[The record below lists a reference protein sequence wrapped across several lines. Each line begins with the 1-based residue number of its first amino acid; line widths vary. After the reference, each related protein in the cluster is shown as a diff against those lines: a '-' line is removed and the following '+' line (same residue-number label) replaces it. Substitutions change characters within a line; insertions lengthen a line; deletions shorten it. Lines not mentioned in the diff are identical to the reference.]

1 MDSHRCQRWFLVAF
15 VVRVVKMLTHDRSGL
30 FGMARS
36 LSGSSLGIGMILLLL
51 AAVLVCR
58 FIHPATPHAELL
70 GKVSACVVASQR
82 DVTSFSPY
90 CHQFTAPAGPLGLP
104 WDYLVIFWRSPL
116 KPSLLGSY

>member
-1 MDSHRCQRWFLVAF
+1 MSNAREIREPLAWTVIVVSVGFLVAF

-70 GKVSACVVASQR
+70 G
-82 DVTSFSPY
+82 
-90 CHQFTAPAGPLGLP
+90 
-104 WDYLVIFWRSPL
+104 
-116 KPSLLGSY
+116 